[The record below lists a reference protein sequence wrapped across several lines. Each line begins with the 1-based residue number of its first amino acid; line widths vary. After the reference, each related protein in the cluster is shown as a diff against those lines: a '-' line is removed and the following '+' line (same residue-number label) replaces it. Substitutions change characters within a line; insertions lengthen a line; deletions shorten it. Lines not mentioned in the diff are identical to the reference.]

1 MSAPGNTP
9 FVCILSDGDRPCLQG
24 AIASARRFG
33 LSVLIGASAKLPDG
47 AESVGIEWRGD
58 FATARNQ
65 LADFARKQYG
75 DHRYLLWLDSD
86 EELISW
92 LARDWG

>member
-1 MSAPGNTP
+1 
-9 FVCILSDGDRPCLQG
+9 
-24 AIASARRFG
+24 
-33 LSVLIGASAKLPDG
+33 LPDG